1 MKRGDLITVALQGD
15 HGKPRPALVIQ
26 SDRFPDTATT
36 TVLLVTSTLLDAPL
50 VRMTIEPSPENGLRA
65 TSQIMIDKAMT
76 VRTDKLG
83 AAFGQVGDTAMLQ
96 VSRSLALFLG
106 IAG

>member
-1 MKRGDLITVALQGD
+1 
-15 HGKPRPALVIQ
+15 
-26 SDRFPDTATT
+26 
-36 TVLLVTSTLLDAPL
+36 
-50 VRMTIEPSPENGLRA
+50 
-65 TSQIMIDKAMT
+65 MIDKAMT

-83 AAFGQVGDTAMLQ
+83 ATFGQVGDTAMLQ